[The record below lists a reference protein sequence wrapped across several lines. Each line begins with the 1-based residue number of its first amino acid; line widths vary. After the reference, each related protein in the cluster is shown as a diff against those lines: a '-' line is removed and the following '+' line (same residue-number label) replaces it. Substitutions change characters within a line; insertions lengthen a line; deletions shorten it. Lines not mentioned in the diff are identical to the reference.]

1 MPGVSIHVV
10 DVARGV
16 VATGM
21 EVELHAIDAGGKLEL
36 VAKGRVGAN
45 GLLNAPELSKTF
57 AAGGY
62 VAVFHVAGFYRA
74 QGVPCRRCRS
84 SMSSASTSAFLS
96 RRNTITCPSN
106 ARRGAIRASAAL
118 SRCEWERDAGH
129 GLPYRRPM

>member
-74 QGVPCRRCRS
+74 QGVPLP
-84 SMSSASTSAFLS
+84 AV
-96 RRNTITCPSN
+96 PSN
-106 ARRGAIRASAAL
+106 TESAVVQNATTRL
-118 SRCEWERDAGH
+118 FQAAACI
-129 GLPYRRPM
+129 

>member
-1 MPGVSIHVV
+1 VPGVSIHVV

-74 QGVPCRRCRS
+74 QGVPLP
-84 SMSSASTSAFLS
+84 AVPFLDVVRFHFGIS
-96 RRNTITCPSN
+96 DPAQHYHLPFKCTPWGYSCF
-106 ARRGAIRASAAL
+106 RGGA
-118 SRCEWERDAGH
+118 
-129 GLPYRRPM
+129 